1 MVRFGLR
8 LPLIVSL
15 LLLCAFGIGD
25 GLVQAS
31 PSGHAPHGTVII
43 DGVTVPDVG
52 PLPTVV
58 PIPASNLNYTAK
70 VELGK
75 QLYFDGR
82 LSKNNAISCAFCHNP
97 GTGFADARRRPLGS
111 VEG

>member
-1 MVRFGLR
+1 
-8 LPLIVSL
+8 L
-15 LLLCAFGIGD
+15 LYAFGTGG

-31 PSGHAPHGTVII
+31 PSGHAPQGTVII

-58 PIPASNLNYTAK
+58 PIPASNLNSTAK

-82 LSKNNAISCAFCHNP
+82 LSKK
-97 GTGFADARRRPLGS
+97 
-111 VEG
+111 

>member
-1 MVRFGLR
+1 M
-8 LPLIVSL
+8 
-15 LLLCAFGIGD
+15 
-25 GLVQAS
+25 QAS
-31 PSGHAPHGTVII
+31 PSGHAPHGTVTI

-58 PIPASNLNYTAK
+58 PIPSSNLNYTAK
-70 VELGK
+70 IELGK

-97 GTGFADARRRPLGS
+97 GTGFADPARRPSESAEASEDDSHLRS
-111 VEG
+111 TIRD